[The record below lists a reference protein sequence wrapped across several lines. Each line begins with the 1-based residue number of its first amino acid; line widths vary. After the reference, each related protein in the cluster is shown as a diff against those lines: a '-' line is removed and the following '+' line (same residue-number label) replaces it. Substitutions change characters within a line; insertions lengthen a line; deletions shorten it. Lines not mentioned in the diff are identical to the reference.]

1 MPVKPS
7 KIVKNY
13 LSRFSEDKESAT
25 GLELEKEWPG
35 SRLPGHR
42 SPLQNPLKKSPGEE
56 FAKPGEL
63 VKVLEHGKWVVRPYQ
78 K

>member
-7 KIVKNY
+7 KIVNNF
-13 LSRFSEDKESAT
+13 LSRFSEEKESAT

-35 SRLPGHR
+35 SRLPGRR
-42 SPLQNPLKKSPGEE
+42 SPLQHPPKKDPGEE
-56 FAKPGEL
+56 FAKPGDTF
-63 VKVLEHGKWVVRPYQ
+63 KNLEHGEWVVRQ